1 MTVTEMEERVARAI
15 CVADEVPPEKECYG
29 MGVQKPKDWI
39 GPAWEARLKQARAAI
54 RVMQAPTTEMLTC
67 GYAAGYAA
75 DDGVDEVT
83 EVLAEVVYTAMIRAA
98 SPGDK

>member
-1 MTVTEMEERVARAI
+1 MTMTEMELRVAEAI
-15 CVADEVPPEKECYG
+15 TRSCQIDKGDPVL
-29 MGVQKPKDWI
+29 M
-39 GPAWEARLKQARAAI
+39 ARAAI
-54 RVMQAPTTEMLTC
+54 RAMKSPTTEMLTC

-98 SPGDK
+98 SLGDK

>member
-1 MTVTEMEERVARAI
+1 MTREPTEMELRVAKAI
-15 CVADEVPPEKECYG
+15 CNVSNRAPWADENYDLFIDE
-29 MGVQKPKDWI
+29 
-39 GPAWEARLKQARAAI
+39 ARAAI
-54 RVMQAPTTEMLTC
+54 RAMQAPTNEMLTC

-98 SPGDK
+98 SPPEEK

>member
-1 MTVTEMEERVARAI
+1 MTTTEMEERVARALDAVI
-15 CVADEVPPEKECYG
+15 DGWYDGKTQANLNTTD
-29 MGVQKPKDWI
+29 
-39 GPAWEARLKQARAAI
+39 LARAAI
-54 RVMQAPTTEMLTC
+54 RAMKSPTTEMLTC

-98 SPGDK
+98 SPGDAT

>member
-1 MTVTEMEERVARAI
+1 MTRKPTEMELRVAKVLMERAMDYI
-15 CVADEVPPEKECYG
+15 TT
-29 MGVQKPKDWI
+29 
-39 GPAWEARLKQARAAI
+39 PAWAERSWQQTNEGRAHYINTARAAI
-54 RVMQAPTTEMLTC
+54 RAMKSPTTEMLTC

-98 SPGDK
+98 SPGDE